1 MGAKALPIARPPANA
16 APHLSGFIGASSAL
30 HGRFIAPCLACHT
43 VEGRTHHTGLRLSV
57 MASVFALLVAA
68 WLWGIVAL
76 GAHATAAQGS
86 APDGG
91 GPYERAAVSCPAA
104 PEPGKEGA
112 GSAATAADVC
122 RPGWRPHTGTSRQP
136 GLGLAGA
143 HARETVDRIPE
154 KPRSGRSSRNRPS
167 KRSGRSTPLGLRA
180 RGRYSGP
187 P

>member
-16 APHLSGFIGASSAL
+16 APHLSDFIGASWPL
-30 HGRFIAPCLACHT
+30 HSPVFGLPHGGRAHAPYGPQAFGDGL
-43 VEGRTHHTGLRLSV
+43 GLRPPGGGL
-57 MASVFALLVAA
+57 AA

-86 APDGG
+86 APDGA

-167 KRSGRSTPLGLRA
+167 TRSGRSTPLGLRV
-180 RGRYSGP
+180 RERYSGP